1 MGDIIQKQNL
11 GFIELIAPQ
20 GFKIRSVGDNTQSF
34 ASINIPDNDNAL
46 KSIDNYI
53 LVSADTP
60 DEVEEIPEVDVG
72 EEQISAE
79 EALEII
85 TGGLDNDTE

>member
-20 GFKIRSVGDNTQSF
+20 GYKIRSVGDNTQSF
-34 ASINIPDNDNAL
+34 ASINIPDKAL

-85 TGGLDNDTE
+85 TGGLDDDTE

>member
-20 GFKIRSVGDNTQSF
+20 GYKIRSVGDNTQSF
-34 ASINIPDNDNAL
+34 ASINIPDKAL
-46 KSIDNYI
+46 KSIDNYK

-85 TGGLDNDTE
+85 TGGLDDDTE

>member
-20 GFKIRSVGDNTQSF
+20 GYKIRSVGDNTQSF
-34 ASINIPDNDNAL
+34 ASINIPDNAL
-46 KSIDNYI
+46 KNIDNYI

>member
-20 GFKIRSVGDNTQSF
+20 GYKIRSVGDNTQSF
-34 ASINIPDNDNAL
+34 ASINIPDKAF

>member
-20 GFKIRSVGDNTQSF
+20 GYKIRSVGDNTQSF
-34 ASINIPDNDNAL
+34 ASINIPDKAL

>member
-20 GFKIRSVGDNTQSF
+20 GYKIRSVGDNTQSF
-34 ASINIPDNDNAL
+34 ASINIPDNSL

>member
-20 GFKIRSVGDNTQSF
+20 GYKIRSVGDNTQSF
-34 ASINIPDNDNAL
+34 ASINIPDKAL

-85 TGGLDNDTE
+85 TGGLDDDTK

>member
-11 GFIELIAPQ
+11 GFIELIAPP
-20 GFKIRSVGDNTQSF
+20 GYKIRSVGDNTQSF
-34 ASINIPDNDNAL
+34 ASINIPDKAF

-85 TGGLDNDTE
+85 TGGLDDDTK

>member
-20 GFKIRSVGDNTQSF
+20 GFKIRTAGDNTQSF
-34 ASINIPDNDNAL
+34 ASINIPDKAF

-60 DEVEEIPEVDVG
+60 DEVE
-72 EEQISAE
+72 AE

-85 TGGLDNDTE
+85 TGGLDDDTE

>member
-1 MGDIIQKQNL
+1 M
-11 GFIELIAPQ
+11 
-20 GFKIRSVGDNTQSF
+20 
-34 ASINIPDNDNAL
+34 

-85 TGGLDNDTE
+85 TGGLDNDKE